1 MHKKVNIVT
10 IAEKSGFSTTTVSRV
25 LNGLGQKY
33 RISKATSQKIL
44 SLAEELN
51 YTPNK
56 IAQSL
61 RLKKSNAIGLIV
73 PDIGNP
79 FFANLARVITYESRK
94 RGYSIILSD
103 TKDDLDTEKE
113 ILNVMVDRNVDAI
126 LMAPCSNIREHI
138 DEVINQGTGF
148 ILVDRY
154 FSDSDIPFVTS
165 DNYHGTYEATNFL
178 LDNGHRNIACIQGST
193 HTMPNIERVQGFK
206 DACKTSGVNNPVIV
220 GKSFSI
226 QNGYLE
232 TKLLL
237 ASKNNHIPTAF
248 LCLSTMTL
256 LGVLKALKEAN
267 LKVPDDV
274 SIIAFDNQPFIDY
287 LNPPITTIAQSI
299 EEIGN
304 VAINVLI
311 DKLEDDSTDLNISLK
326 LRPQLI
332 HRDSVKSILPNGQ
345 NGNNGRKGQV

>member
-1 MHKKVNIVT
+1 MQKKVNIIT

-25 LNGLGQKY
+25 LNGLGPKY
-33 RISKATSQKIL
+33 RISKATTQKIL
-44 SLAEELN
+44 ALAEELN
-51 YTPNK
+51 YTPNLV
-56 IAQSL
+56 AQGL

-79 FFANLARVITYESRK
+79 FFANLARVIAYESRK

-103 TKDDLDTEKE
+103 TKDDSDIEEETLRV
-113 ILNVMVDRNVDAI
+113 LVDRNVDAI
-126 LMAPCSNIREHI
+126 VMAPCSNRREHI
-138 DEVINQGTGF
+138 DNAIKQGVQF
-148 ILVDRY
+148 IMVDRY
-154 FSDSDIPFVTS
+154 FSNSDIPFIAS
-165 DNYHGTYEATNFL
+165 DNYHGSYEATNFL

-193 HTMPNIERVQGFK
+193 HTMPNIERVKGFR
-206 DACKTSGVNNPVIV
+206 DACNENGVKNPVVV

-237 ASKNNHIPTAF
+237 ASKTNNIPTAF

-256 LGVLKALKEAN
+256 LGVLKALKEAS
-267 LKVPDDV
+267 LKVPDDI
-274 SIIAFDNQPFIDY
+274 SIIAFDNQSFIDY

-304 VAINVLI
+304 IAINVLI
-311 DKLEDDSTDLNISLK
+311 DKLEDENTDLNISIK
-326 LRPQLI
+326 LRPRLI
-332 HRDSVKSILPNGQ
+332 HRDSVKSI
-345 NGNNGRKGQV
+345 